1 MPIDT
6 HKKTVVKTISYR
18 SLSLFVLV
26 ATVWFF
32 TGEPLLSL
40 SIGVVDILLKLVLYY
55 VHERIWTKIHF

>member
-18 SLSLFVLV
+18 SLSLLVLV
-26 ATVWFF
+26 AIVWFF

-40 SIGVVDILLKLVLYY
+40 GIGVVDILLKLVLYY
-55 VHERIWTKIHF
+55 AHERIWTKIHF